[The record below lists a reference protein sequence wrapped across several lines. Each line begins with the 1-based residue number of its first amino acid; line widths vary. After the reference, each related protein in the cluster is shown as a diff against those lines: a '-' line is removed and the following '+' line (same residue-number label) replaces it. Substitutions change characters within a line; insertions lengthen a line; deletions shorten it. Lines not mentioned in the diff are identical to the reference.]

1 MSWKPW
7 MLTWWHYRR
16 GKSSKYCEIRVY
28 HSDERTSG
36 KVTWQW
42 NIHRLKIGLMKMV
55 ICDVL
60 FISAASKTIT
70 PQVPV
75 CRWQISVLYPSS
87 FFQYPFLTPWF
98 VMYRT
103 LASKDFTSLCHG
115 NLGVFGSPNS
125 WLLLAMDVWLG
136 LEQFEPP
143 WSQFCLCQEAA
154 LPPTLEK
161 EGGRHGFLRV
171 PRESQVPLCSVFVVS
186 PSGLQRKRPR
196 LQGFFWEELL
206 ECAQWVVFQHGR
218 LVGS

>member
-16 GKSSKYCEIRVY
+16 GIYLPKSNMTMENHPPFENRAYENGDLWCTIHFNRKNNSSTSACMQVTDSKMDFCSV
-28 HSDERTSG
+28 SFSFFFFP
-36 KVTWQW
+36 VSFF
-42 NIHRLKIGLMKMV
+42 NSL
-55 ICDVL
+55 ICDLQNPCKQGVYL
-60 FISAASKTIT
+60 
-70 PQVPV
+70 P
-75 CRWQISVLYPSS
+75 SV
-87 FFQYPFLTPWF
+87 T
-98 VMYRT
+98 VIM
-103 LASKDFTSLCHG
+103 
-115 NLGVFGSPNS
+115 GVFGSPSS

-196 LQGFFWEELL
+196 LQGFYWEEVL
-206 ECAQWVVFQHGR
+206 ECAQSLVFQHGR